1 LPWNAAG
8 WKNRRVAEAFREFA
22 LPHFEVLTLAD
33 DRWLIDSVFF
43 DKTAAIDDAKLLIE
57 RSRAFDAVRVLQ
69 VEEAQAGFNEWTV
82 FAASRP
88 HRRFGRQSRPAE
100 AAKGAAAEPKPQAGL
115 APRPRARVPSRLPAL
130 LLVSSLALAGI
141 LVLFAHRPAQPKW
154 VWVFDRPEAWQ
165 QHELRNPWTGEV
177 SK

>member
-1 LPWNAAG
+1 
-8 WKNRRVAEAFREFA
+8 
-22 LPHFEVLTLAD
+22 LPHFEVHTLAD

-69 VEEAQAGFNEWTV
+69 VEEAQTGFNEWTV

-88 HRRFGRQSRPAE
+88 RRRFGGQSRPAD
-100 AAKGAAAEPKPQAGL
+100 APKTGAAEPVPQAAM
-115 APRPRARVPSRLPAL
+115 APRPRARAPSSLPAL

-141 LVLFAHRPAQPKW
+141 LVLFAHRPEQPKW

-165 QHELRNPWTGEV
+165 HHELRNPWSGEV

>member
-1 LPWNAAG
+1 M
-8 WKNRRVAEAFREFA
+8 
-22 LPHFEVLTLAD
+22 PHFEVHTLAD

-69 VEEAQAGFNEWTV
+69 VEEADTGFNEWTV

-88 HRRFGRQSRPAE
+88 GRGFARQSRPAE
-100 AAKGAAAEPKPQAGL
+100 TPKAAADAAPAAAT
-115 APRPRARVPSRLPAL
+115 APRRRRRAPTSLPAL
-130 LLVSSLALAGI
+130 LLLSSLAVAGT
-141 LVLFAHRPAQPKW
+141 LVLFAHRPAQPTW

-165 QHELRNPWTGEV
+165 HHDLRNPWSGEV